1 MYAAVV
7 IPCPLVQSLER
18 VAAGRRSGPVGVLAG
33 TGAAARGRGG
43 RGGKGGEMGAGVI
56 VEVNAEARA
65 CGVVPGM
72 TATQGEARCPG
83 LRLERRCSGLEEEMQ
98 RILLESVSGFSRD
111 YESTSFG
118 AATVDL
124 FGTRFAPAGG
134 ERFARRCIERLRQ
147 ESLWACVGSAPDPDR
162 ALLAARAAAPV
173 LCVSEGRS
181 REALGGLPLQI
192 LEPEA
197 AMLEVLRL
205 WGVRTVGAF
214 LDLPRAELVARLGL
228 EAAHLQDRAAGKRRR
243 LLRLHRVPEQFS
255 AALELDYEIEQLEP
269 LLFLLRRMLETVCA
283 RLEAVYAAASGL
295 ILRLGFA
302 DRKTETMELRIP
314 DPSREAGLLFG
325 ILHTR
330 LESFRAA
337 SPVVSLELEALLGQA
352 VCEQRDLFDPGLR
365 DPNRFAGT
373 VGRLEALLGGQSVG
387 IPRLR
392 FTHRPDAVET
402 GPPFGN
408 GGNGGSGGDGEK
420 GRSAE
425 GWPEARRCLERALG
439 LPLRRFRPPLTVQT
453 VLRRGEAG
461 EEPGELVSG
470 EIAGLVLCSRGPY
483 RLSGDWWEK
492 GGEWEREE
500 WDVEIGGDQAGLY
513 RLVRE
518 RGCWLLDG
526 VYG

>member
-7 IPCPLVQSLER
+7 IPCPLAQSLER
-18 VAAGRRSGPVGVLAG
+18 ADGGRSGGPVGVLEG
-33 TGAAARGRGG
+33 MGAAARGREGRPRG
-43 RGGKGGEMGAGVI
+43 RGGKGGEGAGVI

-65 CGVVPGM
+65 GGVVPGM
-72 TATQGEARCPG
+72 TATQGEARCPR
-83 LRLERRCSGLEEEMQ
+83 LRLERRCPGLEEEMQ

-124 FGTRFAPAGG
+124 IGTRFAPAGG
-134 ERFARRCIERLRQ
+134 ERFAGRCIERLRQ
-147 ESLWACVGSAPDPDR
+147 EGLWACVGSAPDPDR
-162 ALLAARAAAPV
+162 ALLAARAANPV
-173 LCVSEGRS
+173 LCLPESRF

-243 LLRLHRVPEQFS
+243 LLRLHRVPEQF
-255 AALELDYEIEQLEP
+255 AAVLELDYEIEQLEP

-295 ILRLGFA
+295 VLRLGFA

-314 DPSREAGLLFG
+314 DPSREANLLFG

-337 SPVVSLELEALLGQA
+337 SPVASLELEALLGRA

-402 GPPFGN
+402 GPPFG
-408 GGNGGSGGDGEK
+408 SGGDGEK
-420 GRSAE
+420 GGGVE
-425 GWPEARRCLERALG
+425 GSPEARLCLERALG
-439 LPLRRFRPPLTVQT
+439 LPLRRFRPPLPVQT
-453 VLRRGEAG
+453 LLRPGRKG
-461 EEPGELVSG
+461 EEPVELVSG

-483 RLSGDWWEK
+483 RSSGDWWEK

-500 WDVEIGGDQAGLY
+500 WDVEIDGDRAGLY
-513 RLVRE
+513 RLSRE
-518 RGCWLLDG
+518 RGRWLLDG